1 VNTVIYYISPNPPP
15 TTTTQ
20 KIYLYKYFFIRTT
33 YVEFQTATTIT
44 PQGNLTSDRE
54 ISSIYNNAKIK
65 ETVQEVRFP
74 MSYHN

>member
-15 TTTTQ
+15 TTTPQ
-20 KIYLYKYFFIRTT
+20 KIYLYKYSFIRTT
-33 YVEFQTATTIT
+33 HVEFQTVTIT

-54 ISSIYNNAKIK
+54 ISSIYNNGKIR